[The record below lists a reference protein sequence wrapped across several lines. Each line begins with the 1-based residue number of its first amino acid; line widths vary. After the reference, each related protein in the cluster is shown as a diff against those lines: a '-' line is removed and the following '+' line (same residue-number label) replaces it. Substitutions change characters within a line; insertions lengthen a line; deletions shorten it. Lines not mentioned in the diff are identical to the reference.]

1 MLLAPT
7 LSKKELML
15 RKFDYPSFQDLG
27 LKACSST
34 LITPKI
40 FLKDKW
46 AASKGKKSFK
56 NDHPPPHSPTSQS
69 LYTLDSSE
77 PLEFSTL
84 FFSYYFYFVTS
95 VLFGAC

>member
-1 MLLAPT
+1 MLLALT

-46 AASKGKKSFK
+46 AASKGKNPLKMTTLLPTL
-56 NDHPPPHSPTSQS
+56 PPVS
-69 LYTLDSSE
+69 L
-77 PLEFSTL
+77 STL
-84 FFSYYFYFVTS
+84 LTLLS
-95 VLFGAC
+95 L